1 MRYALVDTGIWIARF
16 DVSDQHHTAATTTL
30 KLIQESSIKIL
41 MPWPILYET
50 LRTRFVKKN
59 EPLRKFGNIV
69 TNPNVKRID
78 DSPYRE
84 EALRVTLREQHRF
97 PEMSMV
103 DCLLYLMIQS
113 GKFRIAH
120 FVTFDGGRH
129 FGQVCANKGISILPD
144 R

>member
-16 DVSDQHHTAATTTL
+16 DTNGPHRTAAINTL
-30 KLIQESSIKIL
+30 KSILESPIKIL

-50 LRTRFVKKN
+50 LRTKYVEKSD
-59 EPLRKFGNIV
+59 PLREFCNIV
-69 TNPNVKRID
+69 NNPNVERID

-84 EALRVTLREQHRF
+84 EALNTTLRKQCRF

-103 DCLLYLMIQS
+103 DCLLYLMMQS
-113 GKFRIAH
+113 GEFRIVH
-120 FVTFDGGRH
+120 FATFDSGRH
-129 FGQVCANKGISILPD
+129 FGQICAEKGIEILPG